1 MDEFTTFGSEDFS
14 LEDEG
19 EEKKDAKISKR
30 ESMLRHETSEND
42 LPIYSLK
49 TRRFHRTS
57 FSHEYL
63 LNHSSD
69 VYI

>member
-1 MDEFTTFGSEDFS
+1 MNLQPLDQKTSHWRMTG
-14 LEDEG
+14 
-19 EEKKDAKISKR
+19 EKKDAKIAKR
-30 ESMLRHETSEND
+30 ESMLRHETLEND
-42 LPIYSLK
+42 LPVYSLK

-57 FSHEYL
+57 FSYEYL

>member
-14 LEDEG
+14 LEDDG
-19 EEKKDAKISKR
+19 EKKDAKISKR
-30 ESMLRHETSEND
+30 ESMLRHETLEND

-49 TRRFHRTS
+49 TRPFHRTS
-57 FSHEYL
+57 FSYEYL
-63 LNHSSD
+63 LNHNSD